1 MKKSQYQQ
9 KSGLKDWKKRNSSL
23 LKKIKEKQRASYK
36 NKKLPSKQPVKN
48 KLLPI
53 KSKKPYFLTKPP
65 KQPSKWKIPVMFLL
79 STLIIIILVVP
90 TLIVVPFAKGNQQE
104 GATPIENET
113 TAQVELGSSPFSVS
127 VMRSASDKVEG
138 IPLEEY
144 VVGVVAS
151 EMPADFEKEALKA
164 QALAAR
170 TYIVNYK
177 LHGNEEESKKSDV
190 TDTVQHQVY
199 KDEYQLQKQW
209 GSDFN
214 WKINKVKK
222 AVLETEGEILT
233 YKDAPITPA
242 FFSTSNGY
250 TENSEDYWE
259 NELPYLRSV
268 ASPWDKES
276 PKYLDQKTFSSDQ
289 LEKALELDFSNKT
302 PLPIQLTR
310 TDSKRVEEIEIAGQ
324 KFSGRD
330 IREKL
335 DLRSS
340 DFTVEQKNNHF
351 IFTTKGFGHGIGMSQ
366 YGANGMAKD
375 GKSYK
380 DIVQYYYQNV
390 QISTVDNIAPTLVAK

>member
-104 GATPIENET
+104 GATPTENET

>member
-90 TLIVVPFAKGNQQE
+90 TLIVVPFAKGDRQE
-104 GATPIENET
+104 GATPTENET